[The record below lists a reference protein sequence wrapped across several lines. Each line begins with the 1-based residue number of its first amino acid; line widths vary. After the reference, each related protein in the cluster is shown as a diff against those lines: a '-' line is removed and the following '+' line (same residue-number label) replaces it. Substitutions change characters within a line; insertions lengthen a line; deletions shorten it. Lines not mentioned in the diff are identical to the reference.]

1 MLQLFGNISPPP
13 GISNWVNSSGGD
25 KGGAIFLFLNT
36 ILKLLGTIAAI
47 YAVIQ
52 IIMAGYTYI
61 SAAGD
66 PKKNEQAWNMIW
78 QSLLG
83 LLVVATAFTIA
94 AVVGKLLKID
104 IINPVIYGPN
114 Q

>member
-1 MLQLFGNISPPP
+1 MLQLFGNITPPSGIAEWIAKP
-13 GISNWVNSSGGD
+13 GGGG
-25 KGGAIFLFLNT
+25 GGAIFSFLST
-36 ILKLLGTIAAI
+36 ILKLLGTIAGI

-52 IIMAGYTYI
+52 LILAGYTYI

-66 PKKNEQAWNMIW
+66 PKKNEQAWAIIW

-83 LLVVATAFTIA
+83 LLVVASAFTIA
-94 AVVGKLLKID
+94 AVVGNLLKID
-104 IINPVIYGPN
+104 ILNPTIDGP

>member
-1 MLQLFGNISPPP
+1 MLQLFGNIKPPP
-13 GISNWVNSSGGD
+13 GISQFSGGSQ
-25 KGGAIFLFLNT
+25 GGIVFIFLNN
-36 ILKLLGTIAAI
+36 ILKLLGFIAGI
-47 YAVIQ
+47 YALFQ
-52 IIMAGYTYI
+52 IIIAGYTYI

-66 PKKNEQAWNMIW
+66 PKKNEQAWAMIW

-83 LLVVATAFTIA
+83 LLVVAAAFTVA

-104 IINPVIYGPN
+104 ITNPIIYGPN

>member
-1 MLQLFGNISPPP
+1 MLQIFGNITPPESI
-13 GISNWVNSSGGD
+13 GKFITQGGEG
-25 KGGAIFLFLNT
+25 GGALFLFLSN
-36 ILKLLGTIAAI
+36 ILKIFGSIAGI
-47 YAVIQ
+47 YAVVQ

-83 LLVVATAFTIA
+83 LLVVASAFTLA
-94 AVVGKLLKID
+94 AVVGKFLNLNILE
-104 IINPVIYGPN
+104 PEIYGP
-114 Q
+114 

>member
-1 MLQLFGNISPPP
+1 MLQLFGKIEPPP
-13 GISNWVNSSGGD
+13 GIKEYIAKSNEQ
-25 KGGAIFLFLNT
+25 GGAIFFFINN
-36 ILKLLGTIAAI
+36 ILKLLGIIAGI

-61 SAAGD
+61 SATGD
-66 PKKNEQAWNMIW
+66 TKKTELAWNMIW

-94 AVVGKLLKID
+94 AVVGNLLGIKILE
-104 IINPVIYGPN
+104 PAIYGPN
-114 Q
+114 